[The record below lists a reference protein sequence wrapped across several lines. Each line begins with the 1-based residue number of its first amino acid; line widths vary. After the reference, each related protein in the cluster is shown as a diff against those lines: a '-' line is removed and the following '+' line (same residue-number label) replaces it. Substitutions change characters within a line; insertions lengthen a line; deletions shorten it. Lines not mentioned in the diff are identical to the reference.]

1 MSNTAN
7 FFAGAREFV
16 IKDSQFMTNP
26 TIIHNTYIYQVGS
39 SEHER
44 IGPIAATRRI
54 VSTSSPVTS
63 VVPRSFG
70 DIVTTIN
77 IVQSI
82 YNALSDS
89 AGSSSLYMSLIEE
102 LRSFEK
108 VLFKVDQ
115 LLTTTPVDDSVH
127 QAVEIETADC
137 LKMLRTF
144 WERIERYQGV
154 LGLRW
159 SLIWP
164 KVTWAIYKA
173 SEIKKFRR
181 ILCQHQQRIG
191 MFLSGLQAA
200 IVSSGVGV
208 MRQDL
213 TSIKQQVAEIRT
225 NQQRPFIGVGYG
237 LENAL
242 VLINAFGERI
252 TLSMEFCW
260 SQTKLHETLIGLY
273 NGKIGQDYVA
283 RLDYSISTE
292 DGLQVATSS
301 NWGTVVEQ
309 GKVIIMSMIVKRI
322 ALKRIG
328 HQKETCP
335 RCYRTKV
342 GVMRDNGWL
351 KCRRCE
357 RRFGWNEKT
366 YSLVPPSQDPSI
378 TDFRNI
384 RVVPVK
390 RVKRSVLDLWIWR
403 TLIIPYCFCI
413 YRAYVA
419 LFI

>member
-1 MSNTAN
+1 MEFVSMGVFERGQRLTASNFLFLFLFSSSLQHFSIVMSNTAN

-26 TIIHNTYIYQVGS
+26 TVSFNPIDTVSCLESFLQIIHNTYIYQVGS

-191 MFLSGLQAA
+191 MFLSGLQA
-200 IVSSGVGV
+200 
-208 MRQDL
+208 
-213 TSIKQQVAEIRT
+213 
-225 NQQRPFIGVGYG
+225 
-237 LENAL
+237 
-242 VLINAFGERI
+242 
-252 TLSMEFCW
+252 
-260 SQTKLHETLIGLY
+260 
-273 NGKIGQDYVA
+273 
-283 RLDYSISTE
+283 
-292 DGLQVATSS
+292 
-301 NWGTVVEQ
+301 
-309 GKVIIMSMIVKRI
+309 
-322 ALKRIG
+322 
-328 HQKETCP
+328 
-335 RCYRTKV
+335 
-342 GVMRDNGWL
+342 
-351 KCRRCE
+351 
-357 RRFGWNEKT
+357 
-366 YSLVPPSQDPSI
+366 
-378 TDFRNI
+378 
-384 RVVPVK
+384 
-390 RVKRSVLDLWIWR
+390 
-403 TLIIPYCFCI
+403 
-413 YRAYVA
+413 
-419 LFI
+419 